1 MTADRWACAAA
12 LVGLPGMTP
21 VRLARLLAG
30 RDPVE
35 AWTALEA
42 GAPGIDR
49 RFAGATRGVEPGRVA
64 ERYRRAGIDVLL
76 PGDDAYPAR
85 LVGDPGAPAV
95 LFAQGRPGALAG
107 RRSVAVVGT
116 RSATPYGHQVAA
128 ELGRDLASAG
138 VTVVSGLARGIDGAA
153 HVGALQG
160 AGTDPGPPVAV
171 VGTGPDV
178 VYPASNAT
186 LWASVAER
194 GAVLSES
201 PLGTPPLPRAF
212 PARNRIIAAL
222 ADVVVV
228 VECHHR
234 GGSLHT
240 AEAAARRGIPVGAV
254 PGSVRS
260 PASRGTNGLLVDGC
274 IPIRDADDALV
285 AVSLA
290 AGGREAPAP
299 VPQAGALVAARG
311 RDRPGRRPP
320 DDRPGRRPHD
330 DGPSCPPPPAAGT
343 PERAVLDA
351 VDTEP
356 TPVETVLLRTGL
368 SVAAVAEAGHR
379 LVASGHLGSGAGWW
393 SRRR

>member
-1 MTADRWACAAA
+1 
-12 LVGLPGMTP
+12 
-21 VRLARLLAG
+21 
-30 RDPVE
+30 
-35 AWTALEA
+35 
-42 GAPGIDR
+42 
-49 RFAGATRGVEPGRVA
+49 VA
-64 ERYRRAGIDVLL
+64 
-76 PGDDAYPAR
+76 
-85 LVGDPGAPAV
+85 
-95 LFAQGRPGALAG
+95 
-107 RRSVAVVGT
+107 
-116 RSATPYGHQVAA
+116 
-128 ELGRDLASAG
+128 
-138 VTVVSGLARGIDGAA
+138 VVSGLARGIDGAA

-160 AGTDPGPPVAV
+160 AGADPGPPVAV

-178 VYPASNAT
+178 VYPASNAA
-186 LWASVAER
+186 LWASVAAH

-201 PLGTPPLPRAF
+201 PLGSPPRPRAF

-274 IPIRDADDALV
+274 IPVRDAADALV

-290 AGGREAPAP
+290 TGGRTAPAP

-311 RDRPGRRPP
+311 RDRPGHRPR
-320 DDRPGRRPHD
+320 DD
-330 DGPSCPPPPAAGT
+330 DGPPLRPAPPAGT
-343 PERAVLDA
+343 PERAVFDA

-368 SVAAVAEAGHR
+368 SVAAAAEAAHR

-393 SRRR
+393 SRR

>member
-1 MTADRWACAAA
+1 
-12 LVGLPGMTP
+12 
-21 VRLARLLAG
+21 
-30 RDPVE
+30 
-35 AWTALEA
+35 
-42 GAPGIDR
+42 
-49 RFAGATRGVEPGRVA
+49 
-64 ERYRRAGIDVLL
+64 
-76 PGDDAYPAR
+76 
-85 LVGDPGAPAV
+85 
-95 LFAQGRPGALAG
+95 
-107 RRSVAVVGT
+107 
-116 RSATPYGHQVAA
+116 
-128 ELGRDLASAG
+128 
-138 VTVVSGLARGIDGAA
+138 
-153 HVGALQG
+153 
-160 AGTDPGPPVAV
+160 VAV

-311 RDRPGRRPP
+311 RDRPGRRP
-320 DDRPGRRPHD
+320 HD

-356 TPVETVLLRTGL
+356 TPVETVLLRSGL

-393 SRRR
+393 SRRA